1 MPPFKVV
8 TAKAFSEKSN
18 RSHRRNGHVQRSCV
32 QCRTAK
38 LRCDRGIPC
47 RQCVSSGHSTAC
59 RYNSSIA
66 PPKLTGVQPE
76 LTGAPAELIGRQED
90 LIGDRVRKKGQY
102 ATGSP
107 RFSAPGCSSESVS
120 TSQQTMERAAGTPEV
135 QILPHVHYYSK
146 DGPSID
152 HLIYSSRGTLISNA
166 SDNNFAHGRYL
177 GSTHW
182 AIFVSEVRIN
192 PNWLIRILRLSD

>member
-1 MPPFKVV
+1 MQSIVAMPPFKIV

-18 RSHRRNGHVQRSCV
+18 RNHRRNGHAQRSCV

-38 LRCDRGIPC
+38 LRCDRGVPC
-47 RQCVSSGHSTAC
+47 RQCVSSGHPTAC
-59 RYNSSIA
+59 KYNSNIA
-66 PPKLTGVQPE
+66 PPE
-76 LTGAPAELIGRQED
+76 LTGAPAELIGLQED
-90 LIGDRVRKKGQY
+90 PIGDRVRKKRQY

-107 RFSAPGCSSESVS
+107 RFSAPDCSSESVS
-120 TSQQTMERAAGTPEV
+120 TNQQTMERAAGMPEA
-135 QILPHVHYYSK
+135 QIPPHLHYYSE

-152 HLIYSSRGTLISNA
+152 HLIYSIRGTLLSNA

-182 AIFVSEVRIN
+182 AIFVSEVRLN
-192 PNWLIRILRLSD
+192 PSWLIRILRLSD